1 MTEPTHRT
9 TSVSIRLLFEWKRR
23 RPAERDIGI
32 RYATARRFDHAQL
45 SETPLEGVQDVSEY
59 GQICPQHMVV
69 PSGFAPD
76 IGLPVRIGNI
86 VATCRTRP
94 DECVAGTS
102 D

>member
-1 MTEPTHRT
+1 M
-9 TSVSIRLLFEWKRR
+9 FERKQWLT
-23 RPAERDIGI
+23 AERDTGI

-69 PSGFAPD
+69 PSGLAPD

-86 VATCRTRP
+86 IA
-94 DECVAGTS
+94 A
-102 D
+102 